1 MLCGIV
7 LGNTFRETIEATI
20 MNFKKLIG
28 VLFSPLVFGIG
39 FVAPLAAQILTGLGY
54 SAGIDN
60 VYIGLAIGGSLG
72 LMAQVRGSWVWV
84 KP

>member
-1 MLCGIV
+1 MD
-7 LGNTFRETIEATI
+7 
-20 MNFKKLIG
+20 FKKLIG
-28 VLFSPLVFGIG
+28 FIFSPLAFGLG
-39 FVAPLAAQILTGLGY
+39 FVAPLAAQILTAFGY

-60 VYIGLAIGGSLG
+60 IYIGLAIGGSLG